1 MQNQEFYKY
10 NEQDDEQEIKLT
22 DYLHI
27 ISRYKWLVIFVFIAV
42 FSVAVIYTA
51 RAPRIYQATSKVLL
65 QDKSSNSLLFTSFS
79 NQGNSINNNIQ
90 ILKSNPVMEIADQI
104 LKKQSTY
111 EQLPVSQ
118 LEGSHVGYLKKNL
131 SVDTERET
139 DILIISFDSTSPLEA
154 RDAANAAANALMQ
167 QDTDYARIEFRSTR
181 EFLSDQLEEN
191 ERELRSSEEDLRTF
205 KIEHG
210 VSMLSEETQ
219 ELITQSSELSAMLS
233 EAETE
238 LEVENKHLSYLRKE
252 LSAQDTLLLDV
263 NSILTSPLLDQ
274 LKTEI
279 VMNQSQYVNLLTQSG
294 YSPDHPQLKIIN
306 KAVEDAKER
315 LNEEIQ
321 RIILVRSGSA
331 DPLLYRSQLIEKIAT
346 SQIEQNLKESKVI
359 SLQEAVETYN
369 RQMSLLPDTEIELAR
384 LERNN
389 QINVKLY
396 TMLIEKFEEAKIVE
410 RSKVGNIRLV
420 EEAVIP
426 DKPIKPNV
434 KMNMMIAIVLG
445 LGLGIGAALL
455 LHSLD
460 SKIRTF
466 DDVRKFVGLP
476 LLGTIPHIHSSDAD
490 IDKIDNQLRTA
501 KGETKKNLLIAKHQM
516 EARLITNYSPKSSS
530 AEAFRILRT
539 NIVTKKKPGESLTIL
554 ITSSGPGEGKSTIHS
569 NLATTLAQMD
579 AKVILVDLDLRR
591 PMIHKL
597 VDLDKEHGISD
608 FLVDKTSQLETFI
621 KRSHIPHLDVITS
634 GFVPPNPSELLASRR
649 MDEALDILK
658 SKYDYILLDSPPV
671 IAVTDTMVMARK
683 SDMLTLV
690 VRVGQADK
698 NVIKRA
704 KELLENI
711 NISLAG
717 AVINGIHPQKYYST
731 YEYNYYYYY
740 YYGKKEDN
748 KRSSKLF
755 GKNKSIS

>member
-10 NEQDDEQEIKLT
+10 NEQVDEQEIKLT

-42 FSVAVIYTA
+42 FSIAVIYTA

-65 QDKSSNSLLFTSFS
+65 EDKANNNLLFTSFS

-104 LKKQSTY
+104 LKKLVTY
-111 EQLPVSQ
+111 DQLPVSQ
-118 LEGSHVGYLKKNL
+118 LEGSHVGYLKENL
-131 SVDTERET
+131 AVDTERET
-139 DILIISFDSTSPLEA
+139 DILIISFASTSPLEA
-154 RDAANAAANALMQ
+154 KEAANAAAYALMQ
-167 QDTDYARIEFRSTR
+167 QDTDYARIEYRNTR

-191 ERELRSSEEDLRTF
+191 ERELRSSEEDLRSY

-219 ELITQSSELSAMLS
+219 ELIKQSSELSALLS

-294 YSPDHPQLKIIN
+294 YSPDHPQLKTIN
-306 KAVEDAKER
+306 SAVENAKKR

-426 DKPIKPNV
+426 GNPIKPSV

-476 LLGTIPHIHSSDAD
+476 LLGTIPHIHLSEAD
-490 IDKIDNQLRTA
+490 IDKIDTQLRTA
-501 KGETKKNLLIAKHQM
+501 KGETKKNLLIAKHQI

-597 VDLDKEHGISD
+597 VNLDKEHGISD
-608 FLVDKTSQLETFI
+608 FLVDKTSNLESFV

-658 SKYDYILLDSPPV
+658 TKYDYILLDSPPV

-711 NISLAG
+711 NISIAG
-717 AVINGIHPQKYYST
+717 AIINGIHPQKYYST

-740 YYGKKEDN
+740 YYGKKEDK

-755 GKNKSIS
+755 SKNKSIS